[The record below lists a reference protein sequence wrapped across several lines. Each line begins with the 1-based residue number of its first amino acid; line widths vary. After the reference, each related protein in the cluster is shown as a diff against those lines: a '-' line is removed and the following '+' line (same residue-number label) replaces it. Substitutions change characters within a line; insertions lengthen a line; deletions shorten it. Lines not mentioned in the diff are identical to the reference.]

1 VSRHILIIEDQ
12 SAVREVMVES
22 IMEIPLDLELSQ
34 AESLTEAREMYLAGH
49 WDMVITDYNL
59 GDGRGLDLVEEIRAG
74 DAKLPIVLVSGFL
87 SPSRVKRAE
96 TLGVSRVIAK
106 PFRPNELESAV
117 QDLLQREGE
126 CAGDHAG
133 EKGPLSEIRPRLVLH
148 SERDSS
154 YRTDQTLLPKLFDMD
169 RNQSLLFRIINEL
182 PRHREVANICND
194 ALHIALDIAR
204 AERGFVCL
212 YDRGQ
217 KRLVMISRYCNESP
231 EELEKAPASCAVDDT
246 PFAPLLLWGKEAVE
260 LSIHKAER
268 HVCWPQVE
276 AGSFIAVPMRL
287 QETNMGVLCLMERH
301 ADDDI
306 NAGDRHL
313 LGMLIRQ
320 LDTLLDNRAVHA
332 ALADSATETLIALVH
347 SLEARDRYTK
357 DHSERVGKL
366 AAMLAKGMGLTEDEV
381 ALIRMGGRL
390 HDIGKSGIPDS
401 VLLKPGRYTE
411 REYAIMKAHPGI
423 GDAILRHMDT
433 LAYERQ
439 IVRHHHERIDG
450 NGYPDRLKGD
460 DIPLSSRIVCV
471 ADSIDAMTTH
481 RVYRMAQPMSFCIDQ
496 LKRNSGTQFD
506 SHVVEVALDV
516 IANGYVTTQAQRD
529 DDKQGNLPLSVAA

>member
-1 VSRHILIIEDQ
+1 VSKHILIIEDQ
-12 SAVREVMVES
+12 LAVREVMVES
-22 IMEIPLDLELSQ
+22 IMEIPLDLQITQAATLS
-34 AESLTEAREMYLAGH
+34 EAREMYDAGH

-74 DAKLPIVLVSGFL
+74 DPNLPIVLVSGFL

-96 TLGVSRVIAK
+96 NLGVSRVIAK
-106 PFRPNELESAV
+106 PFKPNELESAV
-117 QDLLQREGE
+117 QDLLE
-126 CAGDHAG
+126 HAG
-133 EKGPLSEIRPRLVLH
+133 GDTGEHTGGKGAPKEVRPLLVLH
-148 SERDSS
+148 KERNTV

-212 YDRGQ
+212 YDRGH
-217 KRLVMISRYCNESP
+217 KRLVMISRYCNELP
-231 EELEKAPASCAVDDT
+231 EELENAPASCAVEDT
-246 PFAPLLLWGKEAVE
+246 PFAPLLLWGKETVE
-260 LSIHKAER
+260 LSRTKSER
-268 HVCWPQVE
+268 HVCWPKLK
-276 AGSFIAVPMRL
+276 AGSFIAVPLRL

-301 ADDDI
+301 ADDEI

-332 ALADSATETLIALVH
+332 ALADSATETLVALVH

-366 AAMLAKGMGLTEDEV
+366 AAMLAKGMGLPEDDV

-433 LAYERQ
+433 LALERQ

-460 DIPLSSRIVCV
+460 EIPLSSRIVCV

-481 RVYRMAQPMSFCIDQ
+481 RVYRMAQPMSFCVDQ

-516 IANGYVTTQAQRD
+516 IANGYVTTQAKREVD
-529 DDKQGNLPLSVAA
+529 EHGNLPLSVAA

>member
-12 SAVREVMVES
+12 VAVREVMVES

-34 AESLTEAREMYLAGH
+34 AESLTEARAMYHAGQ

-59 GDGRGLDLVEEIRAG
+59 GDGEGLDLVEEIRTEN
-74 DAKLPIVLVSGFL
+74 AKLPIVLVSGFL

-106 PFRPNELESAV
+106 PFRPNELESVV
-117 QDLLQREGE
+117 QELLEHTD
-126 CAGDHAG
+126 GDGAG
-133 EKGPLSEIRPRLVLH
+133 EQTQPLLH
-148 SERDSS
+148 SEQNPV
-154 YRTDQTLLPKLFDMD
+154 YRTDRTLLPRLFDMD

-217 KRLVMISRYCNESP
+217 KRLVMISRYCNESAG
-231 EELEKAPASCAVDDT
+231 ELEKAPASCAVDDT
-246 PFAPLLLWGKEAVE
+246 PFAPLLLWGKETVE
-260 LSIHKAER
+260 LSINKAER
-268 HVCWPQVE
+268 HICWPQVE
-276 AGSFIAVPMRL
+276 ADSFIAVPMRL
-287 QETNMGVLCLMERH
+287 QETNMGVLCLMDRH
-301 ADDDI
+301 VDDDI
-306 NAGDRHL
+306 NEADRHL

-366 AAMLAKGMGLTEDEV
+366 AALLAKGMGLPEDEV
-381 ALIRMGGRL
+381 ALICMGGRL

-401 VLLKPGRYTE
+401 VLLKPGRYTD

-433 LAYERQ
+433 LALERQ

-460 DIPLSSRIVCV
+460 AIPLRSRIVCV

-496 LKRNSGTQFD
+496 LERNSGTQFD

-529 DDKQGNLPLSVAA
+529 DDKPRNLPLSVAA